1 MGLYSHPGSAVD
13 PWASPSCWLL
23 CKMGIAERALTGLQA
38 LSCIWHL
45 GDAHCGEKNG
55 GPRRGR
61 TGLGS
66 QALAL
71 TLPLPSLRV
80 NTEHPSTY

>member
-1 MGLYSHPGSAVD
+1 MF
-13 PWASPSCWLL
+13 PSCLCCGSLGKSKLL
-23 CKMGIAERALTGLQA
+23 APPVQNGDSRAGPDGVA
-38 LSCIWHL
+38 GPACIWHL

-55 GPRRGR
+55 GARRGR

-71 TLPLPSLRV
+71 TLSLPSPRV
-80 NTEHPSTY
+80 NTEHPSAY